1 MNDTSYGTRIRSIVM
16 TENRYNDEEC
26 IQEEGCVDYGYEPVV
41 SRPEFADA
49 SPRTIT
55 TTGSNRSSSLGL
67 KNHHRRPSLKT
78 SESYKPQRQRR
89 ASISYTGE
97 RKVRLSDNTIV
108 KRRTSIS
115 FQDKDD
121 VREIEPLTD
130 ETLWTTP
137 VEYLQSKEEAKQV
150 LRAIYHCYKTGGP
163 KRHDEE
169 KMCTRGLEH
178 YLPGSRHRTQQ
189 SRSLV
194 LKVQES
200 QKTAGMTCDETL
212 SRLYSHMTLKS
223 AREARQL
230 GARDFAEVKQ
240 EHRITKRLIN
250 RHATRRASMV

>member
-1 MNDTSYGTRIRSIVM
+1 MKDVYGTRKESIVVM
-16 TENRYNDEEC
+16 ENTYNDEGGMQAEDF
-26 IQEEGCVDYGYEPVV
+26 VDYGYEPVI
-41 SRPEFADA
+41 SQRECADA
-49 SPRTIT
+49 SRTRS
-55 TTGSNRSSSLGL
+55 SNGSSSLGAN
-67 KNHHRRPSLKT
+67 NHHRRSSLKT
-78 SESYKPQRQRR
+78 SENYVPRRQRR

-97 RKVRLSDNTIV
+97 RKVKLSDNTIV
-108 KRRTSIS
+108 KRRTSIA
-115 FQDKDD
+115 FQDEDD

-137 VEYLQSKEEAKQV
+137 VEYLKSKEEAKQV
-150 LRAIYHCYKTGGP
+150 MRAIYDCYKTGGP
-163 KRHDEE
+163 NRHDED

-178 YLPGSRHRTQQ
+178 YLPGSRLRTQQ

-200 QKTAGMTCDETL
+200 QKSAGMSCDETL

-223 AREARQL
+223 ARDARQL

-250 RHATRRASMV
+250 RRTTRRASMV